1 AGGLAAS
8 RKLERGPKAT
18 KRVYPLRG
26 RVRCG
31 YCSRRMEGTP
41 RKSRTYYRCAAR
53 SLVPGSTALHSHP
66 KNVYLPEVAVIEA
79 LNAWI
84 GDLFHPKNVDRTVAA
99 LVASQDGARG
109 VPSTRE
115 AASKRLADAEAR
127 LRRFQTAIAAGVDP
141 AALVESINQAQA
153 QRAAAQAELDGA
165 PAPTT
170 LTEADVYAMVD
181 SLRDV
186 GAAITD
192 ARPEQLSA
200 STGTRAGTSVRTG

>member
-1 AGGLAAS
+1 MTIEEFVEVQLLRRSRGAGGLAAS

-18 KRVYPLRG
+18 KRAYPLRG

-127 LRRFQTAIAAGVDP
+127 LRRFQTAITAGVD
-141 AALVESINQAQA
+141 Q
-153 QRAAAQAELDGA
+153 QRWSSRSTRRKPNEL
-165 PAPTT
+165 PH
-170 LTEADVYAMVD
+170 
-181 SLRDV
+181 
-186 GAAITD
+186 
-192 ARPEQLSA
+192 RPN
-200 STGTRAGTSVRTG
+200 STAHPHRPRSPRQTCTR